1 MHALEHHSAYST
13 VLARPL
19 RPCSGTDPALLVFDS
34 KVTTQAQ
41 LGQLTERGIG
51 FITLRART
59 PKLTAHLHA
68 LPAKE
73 WTALSV
79 ARAGGKTRQVQVIDD
94 PAATLSAYPATLR
107 QLAVT
112 GLGHDEPT
120 ILITNQHSMPAKQV
134 IETYSRR
141 MNIEQR
147 LAEAIRSF
155 HLDSLTGAVALN
167 IDLDVVLTV
176 LAHTLC
182 AALRRR
188 IPGYATATP
197 DTLMRPAEPL

>member
-1 MHALEHHSAYST
+1 
-13 VLARPL
+13 
-19 RPCSGTDPALLVFDS
+19 
-34 KVTTQAQ
+34 
-41 LGQLTERGIG
+41 
-51 FITLRART
+51 
-59 PKLTAHLHA
+59 
-68 LPAKE
+68 
-73 WTALSV
+73 
-79 ARAGGKTRQVQVIDD
+79 
-94 PAATLSAYPATLR
+94 
-107 QLAVT
+107 
-112 GLGHDEPT
+112 
-120 ILITNQHSMPAKQV
+120 MPAKQV

-155 HLDSLTGAVALN
+155 HLDSLTGAVPLN

-197 DTLMRPAEPL
+197 DTLQRRFLSTGGHILNHGNQIVVRLDRRTYSPVLRQAHLPTISVPWLGGRTVRYEFA